1 MDYKIVFTDELISS
15 TSGLFI
21 VGNLLKKTNLKNRIN
36 KQFKNNLISNSDI
49 MFSYIGLLCQGKN
62 DFDNIEA
69 YRKEPF
75 FKKALRIDK
84 VPSSPTLRQRFDH
97 IGNDLRDT
105 LLSENVLLIKNT
117 NSVITPCIDD
127 YVPLDIDVSPFDNSG
142 SSKEGVSKTYKE
154 FDGYAPIFAYLGEEG
169 YCINT
174 ELREGKTHCQYGTDV
189 FLKETITY
197 AKMITA
203 KPLLVRL
210 DSGNDSINNIKV
222 CLSTETKSDYIIKRN
237 IRKESKENWLTI
249 AEDNAEKAES
259 TLERDVFIGSTYIR
273 REEVDQ
279 PLRVVFKISRIKS
292 RKGQLLL
299 IPEIEIETYWT
310 SLDYSPKKII
320 ELYHLHGKSEQFHS
334 EIKTDLDIERLP
346 SGKFETNSLVLHLG
360 ITAYNILRIIGQ
372 ESLKNDDTPL
382 RKHVERRRIKTVI
395 QNIIYFAT
403 KLVSH
408 ARTTFLK
415 ASKTNMWFETF
426 KRLNIALF

>member
-1 MDYKIVFTDELISS
+1 MDYKIVATDEIISS

-36 KQFKNNLISNSDI
+36 KQFRSNLISNSDI
-49 MFSYIGLLCQGKN
+49 MFSYIGLLCQGKC
-62 DFDNIEA
+62 DFDNIES

-75 FKKALRIDK
+75 FKKALRVDK
-84 VPSSPTLRQRFDH
+84 VPSSPTLRQRFNH

-105 LLSENVLLIKNT
+105 LLDENALLIKNT
-117 NSVITPCIDD
+117 NSVISPCIDE
-127 YVPLDIDVSPFDNSG
+127 YIPLDIDVSPFDNSG
-142 SSKEGVSKTYKE
+142 SNKEGVSRTYKE

-169 YCINT
+169 YCINA
-174 ELREGKTHCQYGTDV
+174 ELREGKTHCQYGTDI

-197 AKMITA
+197 AKRITE
-203 KPLLVRL
+203 KSLLVRL
-210 DSGNDSINNIKV
+210 DSGNDSIKNIKV
-222 CLSTETKSDYIIKRN
+222 CLSAETKADYIIKRN
-237 IRKESKENWLTI
+237 IRKESKENWLAV

-259 TLERDVFIGSTYIR
+259 TNERDVFIGSTYIQ
-273 REEVDQ
+273 REEVSK
-279 PLRVVFKISRIKS
+279 PLRVIYKISRVKA
-292 RKGQLLL
+292 RKGQFLL
-299 IPEIEIETYWT
+299 IPEVEIETYWT
-310 SLDYSPKKII
+310 SLDYSPQRII

-372 ESLKNDDTPL
+372 ESLKNDDAPL

-415 ASKTNMWFETF
+415 ASKTNLWLETF
-426 KRLNIALF
+426 KRVNIALL